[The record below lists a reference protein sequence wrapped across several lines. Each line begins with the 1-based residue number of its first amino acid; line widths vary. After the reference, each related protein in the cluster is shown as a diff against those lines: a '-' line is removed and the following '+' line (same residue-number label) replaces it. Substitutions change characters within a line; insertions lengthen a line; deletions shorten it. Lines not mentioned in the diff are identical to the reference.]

1 VQRGATMYGTNDRDM
16 FGNHAAMSADGK
28 RIAIGTRWRTAPESS
43 AIVSIRSWT
52 NNEWVEEMT
61 VDFTHGP
68 SLTTLGLKLS
78 TDGSYMLEY
87 GQSGGFGSLPSANTV
102 SVWDLTGSV
111 GVKRTIDPAAAA
123 RSSASM
129 AMDQHANV
137 LVLGSAQSGGMVQI
151 FRGNGNM
158 YALESDTSAMFTG
171 TGSFGNAVALSPN
184 GEHLVVTDSNA
195 QLFRAYR
202 RVSNAWTLQGQD
214 TLVVGASSAC
224 LGGGSENSNSL
235 AVNMYGTAIA
245 IGDHCGATGGAVW
258 VFSWDPDGGTS
269 GTGEWVQF
277 QDLEYWLDGN
287 GAPADEASW
296 LKQHELFGLRVV
308 LSDDGRTLAVGIP
321 LAHAYEENL
330 GPGGLGYPYGGLAG
344 KAQVYE
350 AQCTV

>member
-1 VQRGATMYGTNDRDM
+1 MYGTNDRDM

-28 RIAIGTRWRTAPESS
+28 RIAIGTRWVHAPDPS

-52 NNEWVEEMT
+52 NNAWVEDMT
-61 VDFTHGP
+61 VDVTHGP
-68 SLTTLGLKLS
+68 TWRFHALGLKLS

-87 GQSGGFGSLPSANTV
+87 GQPGGFGTLPSANTV

-151 FRGNGNM
+151 FRWDGNM

-296 LKQHELFGLRVV
+296 LKQHELFGLRVD